1 MNASM
6 VGVGLGVLFG
16 SANLV
21 LSWLRP
27 LDDDTP
33 GALLR
38 FYGPMFLAW
47 AVVASLVGGLFGAIG
62 GGLARLRRIGVAAG

>member
-1 MNASM
+1 MLIDKPWV

-27 LDDDTP
+27 LDDAP
-33 GALLR
+33 GECSPA
-38 FYGPMFLAW
+38 
-47 AVVASLVGGLFGAIG
+47 
-62 GGLARLRRIGVAAG
+62 